1 MIVGLE
7 TLVGGGGED
16 GLSVKE
22 KVISATVGSPVGLWW
37 LERSTGCFER
47 LRDDARCLVG
57 QRY

>member
-1 MIVGLE
+1 M
-7 TLVGGGGED
+7 GGGED